1 MHGDHMKNWNA
12 THTKELKKWFNLDN
26 YRKFESLPL
35 ILLYHELLART
46 FFFKTPLEGN
56 EEFFVGINRKKICN
70 GNPFL
75 VPPERLG
82 DLDPFYRL
90 FQPPHLVLPKVDRIA
105 LLSIVLMQRGIVS
118 WQGYNEYGI
127 NEYFEDASIGD
138 AVPDLFDR
146 TVMFEV
152 DLASGTDEEIAE
164 SLKSA
169 LPQWRRVKHIAPDPL
184 EAIRFGYG
192 TIKKIIN
199 NRIIPMLDILVWA
212 KEQDVRISDGWLSRL
227 LYSLDDEEMRYDDQ
241 IKDTDRPLAM
251 KATTTDFIRQFH
263 FFMNK
268 NSHLKDMAVSDVL
281 KLAARDQS

>member
-1 MHGDHMKNWNA
+1 MKNWNA
-12 THTKELKKWFNLDN
+12 THTKELLTWFSLDA
-26 YRKFESLPL
+26 YRKFEDLPL
-35 ILLYHELLART
+35 ILLYHELQARS

-56 EEFFVGINRKKICN
+56 EAFFVTINRKKICN

-105 LLSIVLMQRGIVS
+105 LLSIVLMQRGIFS
-118 WQGYNEYGI
+118 WQGYDEYGI
-127 NEYFEDASIGD
+127 NEYFEDSSVVD
-138 AVPDLFDR
+138 AIPDLFDQ

-164 SLKSA
+164 SLKAA
-169 LPQWRRVKHIAPDPL
+169 LPQWRKVKHIAPDPL
-184 EAIRFGYG
+184 ESVRFGYG
-192 TIKKIIN
+192 TIRKIVN

-212 KEQDVRISDGWLSRL
+212 QEQDVRVSDEVLSRL
-227 LYSLDDEEMRYDDQ
+227 LYTLDDEEIRYNHQ

-251 KATTTDFIRQFH
+251 KATTTDFNRQFC
-263 FFMNK
+263 FFINK
-268 NSHLKDMAVSDVL
+268 NSHLKEMKVSDVIQ
-281 KLAARDQS
+281 LAVRDQS